1 MCGLSQDEIH
11 INPIAISSFKVIE
24 INRKL
29 LRYVSQNKCATVCQ
43 KRASFLVVVLVIVM
57 RHSLFLV
64 VYVLVSET

>member
-29 LRYVSQNKCATVCQ
+29 MRYVSQNKCATVCQ
-43 KRASFLVVVLVIVM
+43 KRASFLVVVGERAKRA
-57 RHSLFLV
+57 RHYQGCTNS
-64 VYVLVSET
+64 S